1 MKIIKK
7 MNPSRMCIIV
17 LLALI
22 SVYFLET
29 RARGWTYIGNCPQ
42 QEKAQRYKDVYSH
55 YKNKYDSI
63 DRSKLPPDVSNS
75 LSSQW
80 QNLTGE
86 FNILLQKLMD
96 FGNYCARL
104 KAKGES
110 TAAEVSKFNSACG
123 GKDWDLPAFSHCESW
138 SAQLSAEIN
147 ARESEFAAFH
157 NQWDP
162 FLERERRLDLGFKE
176 FAEMLDQA
184 KCDAVVQEYSSYKSS
199 FETLENRKKPLQ
211 EKINILRK
219 KIAETV
225 EFPSKDYSPQD
236 LAECEARAYS
246 MIGSGGGV
254 HCSIWDNSD
263 WAQKNPILGNYKVE
277 KYYLEVDLAKIDK
290 EAKRVMEEWQGKYIY
305 YRFQEKLQ
313 CPGLEKLEKL
323 Y

>member
-1 MKIIKK
+1 MKIIKR
-7 MNPSRMCIIV
+7 MNLSRICIIV

-22 SVYFLET
+22 SAYFFET
-29 RARGWTYIGNCPQ
+29 RARGFTYIGNCHQ
-42 QEKAQRYKDVYSH
+42 LEKEQRYRDVYSH
-55 YKNKYDSI
+55 NKNMYDSI
-63 DRSKLPPDVSNS
+63 DRSKLPPDVANS

-86 FNILLQKLMD
+86 FNIVLQKLMD
-96 FGNYCARL
+96 FGNYCAKL

-110 TAAEVSKFNSACG
+110 TAADVGKFKSACG
-123 GKDWDLPAFSHCESW
+123 GEDWDLPAFSHCESW
-138 SAQLSAEIN
+138 KAQLRAEIN
-147 ARESEFAAFH
+147 KRESEAVAFH
-157 NQWDP
+157 KKWDP
-162 FLERERRLDLGFKE
+162 FLERERSLDAGFKE
-176 FAEMLDQA
+176 FAEMLDRA
-184 KCDAVVQEYSSYKSS
+184 RCDAVKQEYSTYKSS
-199 FETLENRKKPLQ
+199 FETWENMKKPLQ

-225 EFPSKDYSPQD
+225 EFPSRDYSAQD
-236 LAECEARAYS
+236 LAECETRAYQ
-246 MIGSGGGV
+246 MLGV

-290 EAKRVMEEWQGKYIY
+290 EAKRVMREWQGKYIY
-305 YRFQEKLQ
+305 YRFQERLP